1 MLETSARLLRLLGL
15 LQTRRD
21 WPGRELSDRLGVSAR
36 TVRRD
41 VEKLRTLGYPIE
53 AVGGVGGG
61 YRLGAGA
68 ALPPLLLDDEEAVAV
83 AVGLRT
89 AASGAVTGIA
99 ETSVRALAKLDQ
111 VLPSRLRHRVN
122 TLDAALVT
130 VPVPG
135 PTVDPST
142 LGTIASAVRDHHRL
156 RFDYVSHDGERSV
169 RDVEPY
175 RLIHEARRWY
185 LFAWDTRRSDWRR
198 FRVDRLELRV
208 PSGPRFGPRFGPRPL
223 PAEDLVAYLSSRTT
237 ERYRFQA
244 VLTMRGPASEVAEEV
259 PPALGTV
266 EPVDDT
272 SSLLRI
278 GSDSLDH
285 LAVWVATFGFDF
297 VVHEPDELV
306 GRLRTLGGRIQRAVD
321 PDTTAGRATVGA
333 VRAVPRAPEAGQPTD
348 ASRGAGNC
356 ATSPHRPAAET
367 ERTPWSNVS
376 PHEPSTAPPSDA
388 SC

>member
-156 RFDYVSHDGERSV
+156 RFHYVSHDGERSV

-185 LFAWDTRRSDWRR
+185 LFAWDTRRWDWRR

-208 PSGPRFGPRFGPRPL
+208 PSGPRFGPRPL

-244 VLTMRGPASEVAEEV
+244 VLTMRGSAPEVAEEV

-266 EPVDDT
+266 EPLDDT
-272 SSLLRI
+272 SCLLRI

-333 VRAVPRAPEAGQPTD
+333 VRAVPRAPEADHPTD
-348 ASRGAGNC
+348 ASRGARNC

-376 PHEPSTAPPSDA
+376 PHEPLTAPPFDA